1 MGPELIALAST
12 AASTL
17 VSAMTTDAWRL
28 VRTRLGRLLGRG
40 DPPAETAVL
49 EVLDEDA
56 QAIAGAGDQQAAL
69 TEDLGAQWTVRLRD
83 LLRVEPDA
91 AVLVREL
98 VAELSAAG
106 AGVSATGGGV
116 AAGRGVRIRAD
127 RGGVAAGTIEGG
139 VHLGNPPPPG
149 TEAA

>member
-28 VRTRLGRLLGRG
+28 VRTRLGKLLGRG

-56 QAIAGAGDQQAAL
+56 QAIAGAGDQADAP
-69 TEDLGAQWTVRLRD
+69 DIGAQWTVRLRD

-91 AVLVREL
+91 AVVLREL
-98 VAELSAAG
+98 VAELSAQG
-106 AGVSATGGGV
+106 AGVAAAGGGV
-116 AAGRGVRIRAD
+116 AAGRDVRIRAD

-149 TEAA
+149 TETA